1 MPSTARPSVWIA
13 RTRAGRPPGS
23 TVTWSPVA
31 TEPSV
36 SVPVTTVPLPLA
48 AKTRSIHNLGRPRS
62 ADAGV
67 LRARPAKARRQLVE
81 PVPRRRR
88 DGDDRRAGEERAG
101 EALGD
106 LHRRQLD
113 ELGVVEQVDLGEG
126 DDAVGD
132 ADELEDAQ
140 VLLALRLPALGGGDD
155 EEAGVDAADAGEHV
169 AQEAHVA
176 GDVDEA
182 DRLAVDDAVGEAE
195 VDRQAAPLLLL
206 EAVGVGAG
214 QQAHER
220 RLAVVDVTGGGD
232 HPHGVTPNR
241 ARARRRRRRR
251 PLARPHGGR
260 GR

>member
-1 MPSTARPSVWIA
+1 M
-13 RTRAGRPPGS
+13 
-23 TVTWSPVA
+23 TWSPAA

-48 AKTRSIHNLGRPRS
+48 AKTRSIHSRGRPRS

-67 LRARPAKARRQLVE
+67 RRARPAERDRQLVE
-81 PVPRRRR
+81 PVARRRR

-132 ADELEDAQ
+132 ADQLEDAQ

-169 AQEAHVA
+169 AEEAHVA
-176 GDVDEA
+176 GHVDEA
-182 DRLAVDDAVGEAE
+182 DRLAVDHAVGEAE

-214 QQAHER
+214 EQADER
-220 RLAVVDVTGGGD
+220 RLAVVDVAGGGD
-232 HPHGVTPNR
+232 DAHGVSPTR
-241 ARARRRRRRR
+241 LQRRRR
-251 PLARPHGGR
+251 
-260 GR
+260 